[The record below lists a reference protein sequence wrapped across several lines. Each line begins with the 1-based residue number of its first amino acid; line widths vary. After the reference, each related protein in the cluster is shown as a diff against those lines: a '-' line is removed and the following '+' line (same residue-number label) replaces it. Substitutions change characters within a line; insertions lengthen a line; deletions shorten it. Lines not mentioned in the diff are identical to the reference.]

1 MQKTTIRTKLM
12 TVLLTLCMILS
23 LMPITTLAAESAA
36 DTADFCVESGT
47 KAINLLNQYKTGT
60 ALSSWDNDSKTL
72 TLQGVK
78 FTTTAQTAVKLP
90 AGSTIILKDDTTNT
104 IQSGDVN
111 INISGGY
118 KSHTFINALDA
129 AGNLTIEGGSVGTG
143 TLSVCAGRVSN
154 SSNAW
159 TYSSG
164 IGVYGNLTVNGGH
177 VTARGGCVQVV
188 GDGGSAFSMGINM
201 DSIKGKTL
209 QVTGGTLTAIADESY
224 QINDNSDAKPQHN
237 FSRGVYMYRGNITV
251 SGNGKLQAE
260 SVKAMAD
267 VTLLSNG
274 IYISEGN
281 LYIDD
286 SAEVAASGGY
296 GVNVS
301 GGNVELSGGKITATS
316 TQESNSYGVNLG
328 NAISVEKD
336 IKTNESGNITVSNGT
351 LETVNGKIYM
361 STHGVF
367 TVTGGTIVNRDRL
380 YGAEKINITGGTVQ
394 TQGINADVLTLSDGV
409 LTVREPVRKNPY
421 NDGNLLISPAV
432 EVSTLTVRDG
442 TLDVAWDWGKF
453 TPSVLPVNDYNG
465 YATSLVQMP
474 QNFHT
479 VTITGG
485 ITTLDTGKAGN
496 TALLLGGQLTLGAGI
511 EETGAD
517 ANHRQIGTAPVKFA
531 TSTASSTITT
541 VDIENVKL
549 DYQPGSVPQPTARRA
564 GTNQDKYDILY
575 ECWERPEKENDNTI
589 KTAAYWYSDESC
601 YSDGDSRFDTFEKGE
616 RYRYSVQLQA
626 RNGYTFDSN
635 LTNERNIILN
645 GASLP
650 FGSSVTVSND
660 GKICRITYGTEMR
673 PGQIVEKIQLDG
685 AIINSNAGDKPHF
698 SGDVSVYIDIDHQ
711 RWDTN
716 DGSGYGITSSDFW
729 NNRYDG
735 KLIAKFEAGKNYT
748 YGIYFKISD
757 LGMKEGYRFD
767 KNTKLYINGNKI
779 TLTPNQI
786 DVYYGGEAIWFSNVL
801 TMRPQTS
808 GTTSEYKITEGAN
821 GFWAQGDNGILKFI
835 ADGDFSKFTGV
846 KVDGTLLTVDE
857 YTATSG
863 STVITLK
870 KDYLDTLSVG
880 KHILTIV
887 YNDGE
892 CSTEFEI
899 KMAQSGG
906 SEEIPG
912 KSDEGDTMLD
922 KPNQNYSKSPK
933 TGDSNDL
940 VLWIALIFISGS
952 FLVWITVFN
961 KKTFVEIYRNMK
973 KSVKR

>member
-90 AGSTIILKDDTTNT
+90 AGSTIILKDGTTNT

-111 INISGGY
+111 INISGEY
-118 KSHTFINALDA
+118 KSNTFINALDA
-129 AGNLTIEGGSVGTG
+129 AGNLTIEGDTVGTG
-143 TLSVCAGRVSN
+143 ILSVNAGCVKN
-154 SSNAW
+154 KGDGW

-164 IGVYGNLTVNGGH
+164 IAVHGDFTVNGGY

-188 GDGGSAFSMGINM
+188 GNGGSAFSIGINM
-201 DSIKGKTL
+201 DTEKNKALLI
-209 QVTGGTLTAIADESY
+209 TGGTLTAIGGESY

-260 SVKAMAD
+260 SVESMAD
-267 VTLLSNG
+267 ATIMSNG
-274 IYISEGN
+274 
-281 LYIDD
+281 LYILNGNMTVAN

-296 GVNVS
+296 GVSVS

-316 TQESNSYGVNLG
+316 TQGSNSYGVNLG
-328 NAISVEKD
+328 NAI
-336 IKTNESGNITVSNGT
+336 ESGNITVSNGT

-367 TVTGGTIVNRDRL
+367 TVTGGTIVNRGLL

-442 TLDVAWDWGKF
+442 TLDVAWDWGEI
-453 TPSVLPVNDYNG
+453 TPCVLPVNDYYG
-465 YATSLVQMP
+465 YATPLVQMLRD
-474 QNFHT
+474 FRT

-485 ITTLDTGKAGN
+485 STTLDTGKAGN

-564 GTNQDKYDILY
+564 GFNQDKYDILY
-575 ECWERPEKENDNTI
+575 ECWEKPEKGNDNTI
-589 KTAAYWYSDESC
+589 RTAAYWYSDESY
-601 YSDGDSRFDTFEKGE
+601 YSDGGSRFNTFEKGE
-616 RYRYSVQLQA
+616 KYRYSVQLQA
-626 RNGYTFDSN
+626 RDGYTFDSN

-650 FGSSVTVSND
+650 FGSSVTVLND
-660 GKICRITYGTEMR
+660 GKICHIVHGTEMR
-673 PGQIVEKIQLDG
+673 PGQTVKEIQLNG
-685 AIINSNAGDKPHF
+685 AIINFNAGDKPHF

-716 DGSGYGITSSDFW
+716 DGSGYGITSSDSW

-735 KLIAKFEAGKNYT
+735 KLITKFEAGKNYT

-757 LGMKEGYRFD
+757 LGMKEGYHFD
-767 KNTKLYINGNKI
+767 KNTKLYINGNKV

-786 DVYYGGEAIWFSNVL
+786 DVYDGGEAIGFSNVL
-801 TMRPQTS
+801 TMRPQIS
-808 GTTSEYKITEGAN
+808 GTISEYKITEGAN
-821 GFWAQGDNGILKFI
+821 GFWLQGSDSILKFI
-835 ADGDFSKFTGV
+835 ANGDFSKFTGV
-846 KVDGTLLTVDE
+846 KVDGTLLTVDK
-857 YTATSG
+857 YTTASG

-880 KHILTIV
+880 KHILTVV

-899 KMAQSGG
+899 KVTQSG
-906 SEEIPG
+906 SEIIPG

-922 KPNQNYSKSPK
+922 EPNQNNSRSPQ
-933 TGDSNDL
+933 TGDNSNIM
-940 VLWIALIFISGS
+940 LWIAFLFISGN
-952 FLVWITVFN
+952 FLVGITVFN
-961 KKTFVEIYRNMK
+961 KKTFVEVYRNMK